1 MRIRIKQSHI
11 LVSALSALFISA
23 CGGGSGGLAGIGGS
37 GYISSGTVTS
47 FGSVFVNGVEF
58 ETDSSTFE
66 IEDASGT
73 QQGLRIGMV
82 VQVSGSINADGI
94 TGTATHINYG
104 DDLEGPVS
112 DITVGVDT
120 RSFTIFGKTVV
131 ISAAN
136 TAFEDVDFADVNN
149 GNVLEVSGYYD
160 QNGILQ
166 ASYVER
172 KSLDSNATT
181 IFEIK
186 GLISNLSGSNFEVQG
201 INIDASAANLNDL
214 PDGLQNNQFV
224 EVKGTFSNGLI
235 TATEVEG
242 EDSLSESGEVEL
254 EGIVT
259 RYVSDSDFDV
269 NGQKVNASTASF
281 SPVGLTISPGSKIE
295 VEGAVINGVL
305 NATEVE
311 LREGGAE
318 VSAIVDDIDLP
329 NNSFTLDV
337 LNGHLVTVKLTA
349 STRLEDE
356 LGDNDN
362 LLLSELNVGNFVE
375 VQGIESDIS
384 TITATRVKRES
395 EIKDIE
401 LQGTVTAVP
410 PNAFT
415 VLGVTYP
422 VTVGTE
428 YEDSNEDPVV
438 DLATFLTLITTNPSN
453 PTVISIQ
460 DDNELGNLADGIAN
474 EVSIED

>member
-1 MRIRIKQSHI
+1 MRIRIKKSY
-11 LVSALSALFISA
+11 LLGSAVSALIITA
-23 CGGGSGGLAGIGGS
+23 CGGGGGGLAGIGGS

-112 DITVGVDT
+112 NITAGVDT
-120 RSFTIFGKTVV
+120 RSFTVFGKTVV
-131 ISAAN
+131 ISAAY
-136 TAFEDVDFADVNN
+136 TAFEGVDFADVNN
-149 GNVLEVSGYYD
+149 GNVIEVSGYYD
-160 QNGILQ
+160 QNGALQ
-166 ASYVER
+166 ASYIER
-172 KSLDSNATT
+172 KSLNSNAST

-186 GLISNLSGSNFEVQG
+186 GLITNLSGSNFQVLG
-201 INIDASAANLNDL
+201 VNIDASSANLNDL
-214 PDGLQNNQFV
+214 SNGLQNNQFV
-224 EVKGTFSNGLI
+224 EVKGTYSNNII

-242 EDSLSESGEVEL
+242 EGSLIEGQQVEV

-259 RYVSDSDFDV
+259 RYVSISDFDV
-269 NGQKVNASTASF
+269 NGQKVNASAASF
-281 SPVGLTISPGSKIE
+281 SPAGITITAGTKLE
-295 VEGAVINGVL
+295 VEGTVSNGVL

-318 VSAIVDDIDLP
+318 VSATVNSIDEA
-329 NNSFTLDV
+329 NNRFTLDV
-337 LNGHLVTVKLTA
+337 LSGQLVTVQLTTT
-349 STRLEDE
+349 TRLEDE

-362 LLLSELNVGNFVE
+362 LLLSELNVGNFVD
-375 VQGIESDIS
+375 VQGIEDGS
-384 TITATRVKRES
+384 TITATRIKREA
-395 EIKDIE
+395 EIKETE
-401 LQGTVTAVP
+401 LKGIVTAESV
-410 PNAFT
+410 NNFT

-422 VTVGTE
+422 VTGVTS
-428 YEDSNEDPVV
+428 YENSNDSSV
-438 DLATFLTLITTNPSN
+438 DQTAFLALTTLNQ
-453 PTVISIQ
+453 TVISIK
-460 DDNELGNLADGIAN
+460 DDKPADGFAN

>member
-11 LVSALSALFISA
+11 LVSALSALIISA
-23 CGGGSGGLAGIGGS
+23 CGGGGGGLAGIGGS
-37 GYISSGTVTS
+37 GYISSGTITS
-47 FGSVFVNGVEF
+47 FGSVFVNGVKF

-112 DITVGVDT
+112 NLDAGVDT
-120 RSFTIFGKTVV
+120 TSFTIFGKPVV

-136 TAFEDVDFADVNN
+136 TAFEGINFANVIN

-160 QNGILQ
+160 QNEILQ
-166 ASYVER
+166 ASYIEF
-172 KSLDSNATT
+172 KSASSNAST

-186 GLISNLSGSNFEVQG
+186 GLISNLTGTNFQVQG

-214 PDGLQNNQFV
+214 PDGLLNNQFV

-235 TATEVEG
+235 TATHVEG
-242 EDSLSESGEVEL
+242 EDSISESGEVEI

-259 RYVSDSDFDV
+259 RYVSLSDFDV
-269 NGQKVNASTASF
+269 NGQKVNASAASF
-281 SPVGLTISPGSKIE
+281 SPAGLTILAGSKIE
-295 VEGAVINGVL
+295 VEGTMSNGVL

-311 LREGGAE
+311 LREGDAE
-318 VSAIVDDIDLP
+318 VSAKVKTIDAA
-329 NNSFTLDV
+329 NNSFTVEV
-337 LNGHLVTVKLTA
+337 LAGQPLITVQLTTT
-349 STRLEDE
+349 TRLEDE

-362 LLLSELNVGNFVE
+362 LLLSELGVDDFVY
-375 VQGIESDIS
+375 VQGLETAAS
-384 TITATRVKRES
+384 TITATHVKRES
-395 EIKDIE
+395 EIKDTE
-401 LQGTVTAVP
+401 LQGRVTAESV
-410 PNAFT
+410 NDFT
-415 VLGVTYP
+415 VLGITYP
-422 VTVGTE
+422 VDSGTS
-428 YEDSNEDPVV
+428 YEDSMEMPLANQAAFF
-438 DLATFLTLITTNPSN
+438 DLTILNQ
-453 PTVISIQ
+453 TVIAIK
-460 DDNELGNLADGIAN
+460 DEEPDGLAD